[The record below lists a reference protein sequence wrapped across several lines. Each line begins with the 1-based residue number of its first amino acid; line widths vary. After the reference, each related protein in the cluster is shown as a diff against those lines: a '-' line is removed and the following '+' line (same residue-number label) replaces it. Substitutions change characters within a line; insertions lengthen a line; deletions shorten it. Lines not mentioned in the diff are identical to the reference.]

1 MLVLKF
7 ILVERMAVECL
18 Q

>member
-7 ILVERMAVECL
+7 TALE
-18 Q
+18 